1 MIDTSTLELDTIQ
14 SRLEMLEREQPELMS
29 ACAYYRRILP
39 MLKAAQPVVAPF
51 ELERGRAQ
59 RKIEQGIPL
68 LREERLPFSAT
79 VTQSLFSLVCD
90 GIMGAAQ
97 ATPHAIQKIR
107 AVRRE
112 SPDQLPLVALMDALL
127 NGNSEPLERTAYEL
141 NVDAALLRVIV
152 QNCLKPFLYAWA
164 EELGPQVDL
173 AGWDLGSC
181 PICGGPALLAE
192 LRGPARARFLRC
204 GQCGADWPFG
214 RLQCAHC
221 ENMDT
226 RKLGLLHPEGKT
238 ERWSVQTCAACHA
251 YLKMM
256 VTMEP
261 VRPELLLVEDLASM
275 TLDLIAG
282 KYGYL
287 RPR

>member
-1 MIDTSTLELDTIQ
+1 MIESSTLELDNIHT
-14 SRLEMLEREQPELMS
+14 RLEALEREQPELMS

-39 MLKAAQPVVAPF
+39 MLKVAQAVVVPF
-51 ELERGRAQ
+51 EMEGGRAQ
-59 RKIEQGIPL
+59 RKIEQGIPI
-68 LREERLPFSAT
+68 LREERLPFTAT
-79 VTQSLFSLVCD
+79 AAQSLFSLVCD
-90 GIMGAAQ
+90 GIIGAAQ

-112 SPDQLPLVALMDALL
+112 SPDQLPLITLMDALL
-127 NGNSEPLERTAYEL
+127 NGDAEPLERTAYEL
-141 NVDAALLRVIV
+141 NVDAALLRVVV
-152 QNCLKPFLYAWA
+152 QNSLKPFLYAWVQ
-164 EELGPQVDL
+164 ELRPQVDL
-173 AGWDLGSC
+173 AGWDLGNC
-181 PICGGPALLAE
+181 PMCGGPALLAE

-204 GQCGADWPFG
+204 GQCGAEWPFG

-226 RKLGLLHPEGKT
+226 RRLGLLQPDGKT
-238 ERWSVQTCAACHA
+238 ERWSVQTCDACHG

-256 VTMEP
+256 VTTEP

-275 TLDLIAG
+275 TLDLIAS